1 MTEELKVIIDAT
13 TEGFK
18 KGMKEAGSALQSFG
32 KKAAKFAGDFAKT
45 SVKATTAVAAT
56 SATMVAAITKGSIDA
71 YANYEQLVGGVNTL
85 FKDSSAELQA
95 YASDAYKYHQM
106 SANQY
111 MEMATSF
118 SASLIQS
125 LGGDTS

>member
-1 MTEELKVIIDAT
+1 MATEELKVIIDAT

-18 KGMKEAGSALQSFG
+18 KGMNEASSALQSFG

-45 SVKATTAVAAT
+45 SVKTTAAVAAT

-95 YASDAYKYHQM
+95 YAADAYKYQ
-106 SANQY
+106 
-111 MEMATSF
+111 
-118 SASLIQS
+118 QS
-125 LGGDTS
+125 DSPQGDFRGD